1 VPMQTPTSQRTPMT
15 SQTPQTPHIPQT
27 PALTVDAVIEYRQKL
42 VLIRRKNPPFE
53 GSYALPGGFVEVGE
67 SMEDAVLRE
76 AKEETGL
83 DIDIVRLVGVYS
95 DPGRDPRGHTV
106 SACYLA
112 TGSGVLAAGTDAD
125 DVELFDFD
133 RIPELAFDH
142 DRMVSDATLWFS
154 VKKIGVVRS
163 HAKDSAKWWDD
174 VVSEI
179 VLDDAY
185 TDALDGLDEFSHATI
200 VFFLHKVAGDV
211 RGVRMKTHP
220 RGRADMPYIG
230 IFALCTPRRPNPIGV
245 TVVEITR
252 RDENRLVVR
261 GLDAIDGTPVLDIKP
276 YIPCRDDVQVAEWVD
291 RLKL

>member
-1 VPMQTPTSQRTPMT
+1 MQTPTSPRTPMT
-15 SQTPQTPHIPQT
+15 SQTPQTSHTPQT
-27 PALTVDAVIEYRQKL
+27 PALTVDAVIEYQQKL

-67 SMEDAVLRE
+67 SMEDAARRE

-133 RIPELAFDH
+133 RIPKLAFDH
-142 DRMVSDATLWFS
+142 DRMVSDATLRFS

-163 HAKDSAKWWDD
+163 PAKESVGLRND
-174 VVSEI
+174 VVSEV
-179 VLDDAY
+179 VLDDEY
-185 TDALDGLDEFSHATI
+185 TDALDGLDEFSHAVI
-200 VFFLHKVAGDV
+200 VFFLHKVAGGV
-211 RGVRMKTHP
+211 HGVRMKTHP

-230 IFALCTPRRPNPIGV
+230 IFALCTPHRPNPIGI

-276 YIPCRDDVQVAEWVD
+276 YIPCRDDVRVAEWVD
-291 RLKL
+291 RLHGVR